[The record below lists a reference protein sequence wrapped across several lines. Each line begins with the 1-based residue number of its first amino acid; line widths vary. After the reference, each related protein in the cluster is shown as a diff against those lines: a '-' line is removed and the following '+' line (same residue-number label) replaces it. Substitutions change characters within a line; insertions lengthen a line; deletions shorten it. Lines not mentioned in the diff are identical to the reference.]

1 MAANIPET
9 PYRALGAEI
18 LDFGKPYT
26 GPYPHNFD
34 SKGSCLFSLRYT
46 VGFRSRTRFKVNG
59 ALQEAE
65 SCVELSPCGHR
76 PRFKVT
82 LCNAEE
88 VFRGKAPREQ
98 DSPSAA
104 WGECCK
110 WRNNQT
116 GKSTSASGPLN
127 FGFSDLDVVNTLRRM
142 YGLRDLDPSEA
153 NKASRKRPRSADTQ
167 PAQCASASQATVARN
182 STQAAHRKSFS
193 TSGSRSLAKRHA
205 GNRSLP
211 PLGDPRASNASE
223 HGCSQ
228 VGKHAQPVIV
238 KAEVHLPGHMT
249 VTTAPGASQDWAM
262 HDDLLMLESI
272 DQLYKWDDQLAAH
285 TKKLLQ
291 HPEEDLDAEQ
301 IKERQLMLV
310 ELKLRREQI
319 ERVVRSMS

>member
-116 GKSTSASGPLN
+116 GKSTSASESIEEEAPLC
-127 FGFSDLDVVNTLRRM
+127 RH
-142 YGLRDLDPSEA
+142 
-153 NKASRKRPRSADTQ
+153 
-167 PAQCASASQATVARN
+167 SASTMRI
-182 STQAAHRKSFS
+182 RF
-193 TSGSRSLAKRHA
+193 TSHT
-205 GNRSLP
+205 
-211 PLGDPRASNASE
+211 
-223 HGCSQ
+223 
-228 VGKHAQPVIV
+228 
-238 KAEVHLPGHMT
+238 EVHLPGHMT